1 MASRSQNLIDEAIA
15 EVLPSKDP
23 LDDPNFDVTA
33 LLNKH
38 FPSELS
44 LSAVESHCER
54 LALKM
59 HSLDAQILQAVEQQ
73 SSAGS
78 AAQEDLEV
86 ANSSVAKLMAHL
98 SLIRSKALDTEHAVR
113 DICSDIQTLD
123 NAKRNLTS
131 TITTLRRLTM
141 LETAI
146 QQLSILTEERGY
158 REAANLLE
166 ATSQL
171 AANFESYKAVPKV
184 CELMASVR
192 ALRSQLQAQ
201 VFEEFKEHISVTM
214 SQEVI
219 DMLADAAQ
227 VVTVL
232 GPTLVS
238 KLTQWLCEHELA
250 EYDTAFD
257 PAKQAATLEGV
268 ERRYGWLRRWL
279 RGYSHSF
286 ASIFPASWQLP
297 LAIAE
302 EFCVRSRNHL
312 STLLQ
317 VLSLLAL
324 LVKKRQY

>member
-1 MASRSQNLIDEAIA
+1 MSGTPSGGAERGMASAETTSGLVDAAIA
-15 EVLPSKDP
+15 QLLPSADP

-33 LLNKH
+33 MLNKH
-38 FPSELS
+38 FPSEMS

-59 HSLDAQILQAVEQQ
+59 HSLDLQILQAVEQQ

-78 AAQEDLEV
+78 AVQQDLEA
-86 ANSSVAKLMAHL
+86 ANASVAKLTAHL
-98 SLIRSKALDTEHAVR
+98 SRIRSKALDTEYAVR

-131 TITTLRRLTM
+131 TITTLRRLSM

-146 QQLSILTEERGY
+146 LQLSILTEERGY

-171 AANFESYKAVPKV
+171 AGNFDSYKSVPKV

-201 VFEEFKEHISVTM
+201 VFEEFKEHISANMT
-214 SQEVI
+214 QEVT

-227 VVTVL
+227 VVMVL
-232 GPTLVS
+232 GPVLVS
-238 KLTQWLCEHELA
+238 KLTLWFCERELA
-250 EYDTAFD
+250 EYDNTFD
-257 PAKQAATLEGV
+257 PAKQPATLEGV
-268 ERRYGWLRRWL
+268 ERRYAWLRR
-279 RGYSHSF
+279 
-286 ASIFPASWQLP
+286 
-297 LAIAE
+297 
-302 EFCVRSRNHL
+302 
-312 STLLQ
+312 
-317 VLSLLAL
+317 
-324 LVKKRQY
+324 